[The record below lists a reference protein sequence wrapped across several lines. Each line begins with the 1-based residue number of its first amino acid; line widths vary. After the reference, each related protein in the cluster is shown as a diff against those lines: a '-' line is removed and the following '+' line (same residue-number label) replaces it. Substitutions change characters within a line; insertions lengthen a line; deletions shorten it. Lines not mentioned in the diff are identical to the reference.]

1 MIVTTKMINE
11 FVRLYTK
18 ENLSHKKIA
27 KLCNVSEATVRNYL
41 ISQGIEANIR
51 KKRGARH
58 KLYKKKYIIALYD
71 LNDNLF
77 RIFDNGYELASFLNR
92 GLNSVYR
99 QLNLRFIHK
108 KLRYNGNWY
117 KKVLIEVN

>member
-1 MIVTTKMINE
+1 MKVTTKMINE

-18 ENLSHKKIA
+18 ENLSYKKIS
-27 KLCNVSEATVRNYL
+27 KQCNVSESTVRNYL
-41 ISQGIEANIR
+41 VSQCIEANVR
-51 KKRGARH
+51 KKRGPRH

-77 RIFDNGYELASFLNR
+77 RIFDNGYELASFLNK
-92 GLNSVYR
+92 GLSSVYR
-99 QLNLRFIHK
+99 QLNLKSIHR

-117 KKVLIEVN
+117 KKVLIEA